1 LVSGSGTTGG
11 NRNPSFIVFDFDAE
25 YMVPVNAHT
34 YYFNLTEANASP
46 DSVPEWKV

>member
-1 LVSGSGTTGG
+1 MGTGSGTPGG
-11 NRNPSFIVFDFDAE
+11 NKNPSFTVFDFDAE

-46 DSVPEWKV
+46 NAVP